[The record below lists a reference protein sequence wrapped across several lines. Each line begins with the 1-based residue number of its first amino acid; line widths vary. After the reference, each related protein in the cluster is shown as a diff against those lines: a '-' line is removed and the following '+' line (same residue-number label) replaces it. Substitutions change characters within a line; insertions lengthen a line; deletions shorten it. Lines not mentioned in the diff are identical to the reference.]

1 MIAHR
6 AEGSCAEMT
15 LILDAKDL
23 VGVLDYPT
31 AIEAVEGAFRDLG
44 SGNAVM
50 PVRHTIRVEAHE
62 GTSVFMPAYLTRKDQ
77 LGIKVV
83 SAFARNRE
91 KFGLPTVIGSIILL
105 DPKNG
110 MPMAI
115 LDGAYVTGVRTA
127 AASAVATKYMARE
140 DASTLGI
147 FGSGVQGETHLLAI
161 SKVREL
167 DAAVVNSRDSSRC
180 EDFCKRMSKKTGI
193 KVRPGRPQDVAKSDI
208 VVTATTSKIP
218 VLEGSWVERG
228 THING
233 IGSHSPQARELDEKV
248 VSSARIIVDSLEANL
263 KEAGDFLI
271 PMAEG
276 RFSKEMICG
285 ELGEVVLGQKRGR
298 EKPEE
303 ITLFKSVGLAIE
315 DVSTASAAYAKAKSL
330 GVGREIVL

>member
-1 MIAHR
+1 VIAHR

-23 VGVLDYPT
+23 VGILDYPT

-62 GTSVFMPAYLTRKDQ
+62 GTSVFMPAYLTGKDQ

-91 KFGLPTVIGSIILL
+91 KFGLPTVIGSILLL

-115 LDGAYVTGVRTA
+115 VDGTYVTAVRTA

-161 SKVREL
+161 SEVREL

>member
-1 MIAHR
+1 
-6 AEGSCAEMT
+6 MT
-15 LILDAKDL
+15 LILDADDL

-44 SGNAVM
+44 SGKVVM
-50 PVRHTIRVEAHE
+50 PVRLTIRVEAHE
-62 GTSVFMPAYLTRKDQ
+62 GVSAFMPAYLPGKDQ

-83 SAFARNRE
+83 SAFGRNRE
-91 KFGLPTVIGSIILL
+91 KFGLPTVIGSILLL
-105 DPKNG
+105 DAKSG

-115 LDGAYVTGVRTA
+115 VDGTYVTAVRTA

-161 SKVREL
+161 SEVRRL
-167 DAAVVNSRDSSRC
+167 DGAVVNSRDPKRC
-180 EDFCKRMSKKTGI
+180 EDFCERMSKKTGI
-193 KVRPGRPQDVAKSDI
+193 KVRPGRPQQVAESDI
-208 VVTATTSKIP
+208 VVTATTSKTP
-218 VLEGSWVERG
+218 VFDGSWVKRG

-276 RFSKEMICG
+276 RFSKEMIYG

-315 DVSTASAAYAKAKSL
+315 DVSTAAAAYAKAKFL
-330 GVGREIVL
+330 GVGREVTL

>member
-1 MIAHR
+1 
-6 AEGSCAEMT
+6 MT
-15 LILDAKDL
+15 LILDANDI
-23 VGVLDYPT
+23 VGILDYPT
-31 AIEAVEGAFRDLG
+31 AIEAVEEAFRDLG

-50 PVRHTIRVEAHE
+50 PVRHTIRVEAH
-62 GTSVFMPAYLTRKDQ
+62 GGVSAFMPAYLPGKDQ

-83 SAFARNRE
+83 SAFAKNRE
-91 KFGLPTVIGSIILL
+91 NFGLPTVIGSILLL
-105 DPKNG
+105 DSKSG
-110 MPMAI
+110 LPMAI
-115 LDGAYVTGVRTA
+115 VDGTSVTAVRTA
-127 AASAVATKYMARE
+127 AASAVATKYMARD

-161 SKVREL
+161 SEVRRL
-167 DAAVVNSRDSSRC
+167 DEAVVNSRDSKRC
-180 EDFCKRMSKKTGI
+180 EGFCERMSEKMGI
-193 KVRPGRPQDVAKSDI
+193 KVRPGRPQDVARSDI
-208 VVTATTSKIP
+208 VVTATTSKTP
-218 VLEGSWVERG
+218 VLDGSWVRRG

-233 IGSHSPQARELDEKV
+233 VGSHSPQARALDEKV

-276 RFSKEMICG
+276 RFSKEMIYG

-315 DVSTASAAYAKAKSL
+315 DVSTAGAVYAKAKSL
-330 GVGREIVL
+330 GVGREITL